1 MILLVSKHFK
11 KDVNSRD
18 IVHVTVTLIV

>member
-1 MILLVSKHFK
+1 MILLVSKRFK